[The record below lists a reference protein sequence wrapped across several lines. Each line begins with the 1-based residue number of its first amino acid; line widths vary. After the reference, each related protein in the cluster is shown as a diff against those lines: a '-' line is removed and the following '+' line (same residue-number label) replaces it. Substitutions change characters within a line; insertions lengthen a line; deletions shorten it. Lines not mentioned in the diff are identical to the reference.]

1 MIISPGPLKEQF
13 KSVFLDETIMAQSGQ
28 AFGRQMIRLRPASR
42 DHHPRNRTQVVV
54 FYSTFPMKNYSRHIK
69 TY

>member
-13 KSVFLDETIMAQSGQ
+13 TTVFLDKTFMAQSGQ

-42 DHHPRNRTQVVV
+42 DDHPCNRIQVVV
-54 FYSTFPMKNYSRHIK
+54 FYSTFPVKKFSRHIK
-69 TY
+69 T